1 MSGRPDRRKIPP
13 PSQSAS
19 VLWRLAKLTTS
30 TSPWLLIYGILAILG
45 TSIFFVLIPVLL
57 GNAIDEAI
65 SLVDSGT
72 NTDAAR
78 SALLDAA
85 LVIIAVSVLRG
96 VFAYGQMY
104 AGEVLGQKLATALRN
119 QYYEKLQRLSF
130 SFHDSAHTGNLMSR
144 GISDIDGVRMFP
156 HTGMLRVLYLILL
169 IAGSAYLM
177 LTLDWQLGLLT
188 LSFVPIV
195 AFQGT
200 IMRLRS
206 RNIWI
211 QIQEQMGIVNTA
223 LQENL
228 GGVRVVRSFAG
239 QQHEEDKFK
248 SSSEEVRGMMD
259 RAAEIRASNGSF
271 MSFSLL
277 VAYSV
282 LLWFGGSK
290 VINDEMTIGDLT
302 RFLTFLGLLQMPIRM
317 LPMLINSWARASS
330 GGSRLFELLD
340 LELPIRNSPNA
351 QPLKITEGVLRYEDV
366 SFSYDDMPVIKN
378 ISFEARPGHTIGIV
392 GPPGSGKTTIAQLAP
407 RHYNVDSGRIT
418 IDGQDIN
425 GVTLES
431 LRQRVRLVQQDT
443 FLFRDTVSDN
453 IAYGEPDAEESRI
466 IDSAEDA
473 KLHQHI
479 SGMAEGYDSMVGERG
494 VSLSGGQRQRMAIA
508 RAIVLQPKVFI
519 FDDST
524 SAIDAATERLIRE
537 QIARRAADATTI
549 IIAHRLSTLL
559 SADEILVID
568 EGSIIERGSHEE
580 LLEFGGRYREMHDL
594 QVRPTD
600 DLSGDWISVDEAPE
614 PTGADD

>member
-290 VINDEMTIGDLT
+290 VINDEMTVGDLT

-340 LELPIRNSPNA
+340 LELPIRNNPNA

-600 DLSGDWISVDEAPE
+600 DLSGDWISVDDAPE

>member
-30 TSPWLLIYGILAILG
+30 TSPWLLIFGILAILG

-340 LELPIRNSPNA
+340 LELPIRNNPNA

-537 QIARRAADATTI
+537 QIDRRAADATTI

-600 DLSGDWISVDEAPE
+600 DLSGDWISVNDAPE

>member
-1 MSGRPDRRKIPP
+1 VSGRPDRRKIPP

-30 TSPWLLIYGILAILG
+30 TSPWLLIFGILAILG

-239 QQHEEDKFK
+239 QQHEEDKFAT
-248 SSSEEVRGMMD
+248 SSEEVRGMMD

>member
-1 MSGRPDRRKIPP
+1 
-13 PSQSAS
+13 
-19 VLWRLAKLTTS
+19 LAKLTAT
-30 TSPWLLIYGILAILG
+30 TNPGLLLFGTLAILG

-57 GNAIDEAI
+57 GNAVDEAI
-65 SLVDSGT
+65 ELTRDGVDSG
-72 NTDAAR
+72 AAR

-85 LVIIAVSVLRG
+85 IVIIGVSVLRG

-104 AGEVLGQKLATALRN
+104 AGEVLGQSLATVLRN
-119 QYYEKLQRLSF
+119 RYYERLQRLSF
-130 SFHDSAHTGNLMSR
+130 SFHDVAHTGNLMSR
-144 GISDIDGVRMFP
+144 GISDIDGVRMFAN
-156 HTGMLRVLYLILL
+156 TGMLRVLYLILL
-169 IAGSAYLM
+169 IIGSAYLM

-188 LSFVPIV
+188 LAFVPIV

-206 RNIWI
+206 RAIWI
-211 QIQEQMGIVNTA
+211 RIQEQMGVVNTA

-228 GGVRVVRSFAG
+228 GGVRVVRSFSG
-239 QQHEEDKFK
+239 QDHEERKFAE
-248 SSSEEVRGMMD
+248 SSDEVRVMMD
-259 RAAEIRASNGSF
+259 EAAEIRASNGSF
-271 MSFSLL
+271 MTFSLL

-290 VINDEMTIGDLT
+290 VIDGEMTIGDLT

-330 GGSRLFELLD
+330 AGSRLFEILD
-340 LELPIRNSPNA
+340 LELPIKNSPTA
-351 QPLKITEGVLRYEDV
+351 QPLRITEGVLRYEDV
-366 SFSYDDMPVIKN
+366 SFAYEDMPEIPVVKN

-407 RHYNVDSGRIT
+407 RHYNVNGGRIT
-418 IDGQDIN
+418 IDGQDISE
-425 GVTLES
+425 VTLES

-453 IAYGEPDAEESRI
+453 IAYGEPDAEEGRI

-473 KLHQHI
+473 RLHQHI
-479 SGMAEGYDSMVGERG
+479 TSMPEGYDSMVGERG
-494 VSLSGGQRQRMAIA
+494 VSLSGGERQRMAIA
-508 RAIVLQPKVFI
+508 RAIVLQPKIFI

-537 QIARRAADATTI
+537 QIAQRAADATTI

-568 EGSIIERGSHEE
+568 EGRIIERGSHEE
-580 LLEFGGRYREMHDL
+580 LLKLGGRYREMHDL

-600 DLSGDWISVDEAPE
+600 DLTGDWLGLSRSPE
-614 PTGADD
+614 PQGGDD

>member
-1 MSGRPDRRKIPP
+1 VSGRPDRRKIPP
-13 PSQSAS
+13 ASQSAS

-30 TSPWLLIYGILAILG
+30 TSPWLLIFGILAILG

-65 SLVDSGT
+65 SLVDSRT

-239 QQHEEDKFK
+239 QQHEEDKFA

-259 RAAEIRASNGSF
+259 QAAEIRASNGSF

-600 DLSGDWISVDEAPE
+600 DLSGDWISVDDAPE

>member
-290 VINDEMTIGDLT
+290 VIDDEMTVGDLT
-302 RFLTFLGLLQMPIRM
+302 SFLTFLGLLQMPIRM

-340 LELPIRNSPNA
+340 LELPIRNNPNA

-537 QIARRAADATTI
+537 QIDRRAADATTI

-600 DLSGDWISVDEAPE
+600 DLSGDWISVDDAPE

>member
-1 MSGRPDRRKIPP
+1 
-13 PSQSAS
+13 
-19 VLWRLAKLTTS
+19 
-30 TSPWLLIYGILAILG
+30 
-45 TSIFFVLIPVLL
+45 
-57 GNAIDEAI
+57 
-65 SLVDSGT
+65 
-72 NTDAAR
+72 
-78 SALLDAA
+78 
-85 LVIIAVSVLRG
+85 
-96 VFAYGQMY
+96 
-104 AGEVLGQKLATALRN
+104 
-119 QYYEKLQRLSF
+119 
-130 SFHDSAHTGNLMSR
+130 MSR

-188 LSFVPIV
+188 LAFVPIV
-195 AFQGT
+195 AFRGT

-211 QIQEQMGIVNTA
+211 QVQEQMGIVNTA

-239 QQHEEDKFK
+239 QQHEEDKFA
-248 SSSEEVRGMMD
+248 SSSDEVRGLMD
-259 RAAEIRASNGSF
+259 QAAEVRASNGSF

-282 LLWFGGSK
+282 LIWFGGTK
-290 VINDEMTIGDLT
+290 VINEEMSVGDLT

-453 IAYGEPDAEESRI
+453 IAYGEPDADEARI
-466 IDSAEDA
+466 MDSAEDA

-479 SGMAEGYDSMVGERG
+479 TGMPEGYDSMVGERG

-537 QIARRAADATTI
+537 QIAKRAADATTI

-568 EGSIIERGSHEE
+568 EGRIIERGSHAE
-580 LLEFGGRYREMHDL
+580 LLEFDGRYREMHDL

-600 DLSGDWISVDEAPE
+600 DLSGDWLTMGDTPE
-614 PTGADD
+614 PTGGDD

>member
-30 TSPWLLIYGILAILG
+30 TSPWLLIFGILAILG

-600 DLSGDWISVDEAPE
+600 DLSGDWISVDDAPE

>member
-1 MSGRPDRRKIPP
+1 M
-13 PSQSAS
+13 
-19 VLWRLAKLTTS
+19 AKLTT
-30 TSPWLLIYGILAILG
+30 TISPWLLAFGFLAILG
-45 TSIFFVLIPVLL
+45 TSVFFVTIPVLL
-57 GNAIDEAI
+57 GNAVDDAI
-65 SLVDSGT
+65 MLVEDGSDS
-72 NTDAAR
+72 DAAR
-78 SALLDAA
+78 AALMDAA
-85 LVIIAVSVLRG
+85 LVLIAVSVLRG

-104 AGEVLGQKLATALRN
+104 SGEVLGQTLATALRN

-130 SFHDSAHTGNLMSR
+130 SFHDNAHTGNLMSR
-144 GISDIDGVRMFP
+144 GISDIDGVRMFA

-169 IAGSAYLM
+169 LAGSAYLM

-188 LSFVPIV
+188 LAFVPIV
-195 AFQGT
+195 AFRGT
-200 IMRLRS
+200 IMRLRW

-211 QIQEQMGIVNTA
+211 RIQEQMGVVNTA

-239 QQHEEDKFK
+239 QEHEEKKFAT
-248 SSSEEVRGMMD
+248 SSEEVKGLMD
-259 RAAEIRASNGSF
+259 QAAEIRASNGSF

-282 LLWFGGSK
+282 LLWFGGTK
-290 VINDEMTIGDLT
+290 VIDGDMSIGDLT

-330 GGSRLFELLD
+330 AGARLFEVLD

-351 QPLKITEGVLRYEDV
+351 QPLRITEGVLRYEDV
-366 SFSYDDMPVIKN
+366 SFSYADIPVINN

-453 IAYGEPDAEESRI
+453 IAYGEPDAEEGRI

-479 SGMAEGYDSMVGERG
+479 TGMPEGYDSMVGERG

-568 EGSIIERGSHEE
+568 EGRIIERGSHEE
-580 LLEFGGRYREMHDL
+580 LMQLGGRYREMHDL
-594 QVRPTD
+594 QVRPSD
-600 DLSGDWISVDEAPE
+600 DLSGDWLSMGNTPE
-614 PTGADD
+614 PTGGND

>member
-30 TSPWLLIYGILAILG
+30 TSPWLLIFGILAILG

-239 QQHEEDKFK
+239 QQHEEDKFAT
-248 SSSEEVRGMMD
+248 SSEEVRGMMD

-600 DLSGDWISVDEAPE
+600 DLSGDWISVDDAPE

>member
-1 MSGRPDRRKIPP
+1 VSGRPDRRKIPP
-13 PSQSAS
+13 ASQSAS

-30 TSPWLLIYGILAILG
+30 TSPWLLIFGILAILG

-57 GNAIDEAI
+57 GNAVDEAI

-104 AGEVLGQKLATALRN
+104 AGEVLGQKLATALRD

-239 QQHEEDKFK
+239 QQHEEDKFA

-259 RAAEIRASNGSF
+259 QAAEIRASNGSF

-568 EGSIIERGSHEE
+568 EGSIIERGSHQE

-600 DLSGDWISVDEAPE
+600 DLSGDWISVDDAPE

>member
-1 MSGRPDRRKIPP
+1 MPP
-13 PSQSAS
+13 PTQSAS

-30 TSPWLLIYGILAILG
+30 TSPGLLVFGLLSILG

-57 GNAIDEAI
+57 GNAVDEAI
-65 SLVDSGT
+65 TLVDAGT
-72 NTDAAR
+72 DTDAAR

-85 LVIIAVSVLRG
+85 LVIIGVSVLRG

-188 LSFVPIV
+188 LAFVPIV
-195 AFQGT
+195 AFRGT

-211 QIQEQMGIVNTA
+211 QVQEQMGIVNTA

-239 QQHEEDKFK
+239 QQHEEDKFA
-248 SSSEEVRGMMD
+248 SSSDEVRGLMD
-259 RAAEIRASNGSF
+259 QAAEVRASNGSF

-282 LLWFGGSK
+282 LIWFGGTK
-290 VINDEMTIGDLT
+290 VINEEMSVGDLT

-453 IAYGEPDAEESRI
+453 IAYGEPDADEARI
-466 IDSAEDA
+466 MDSAEDA

-479 SGMAEGYDSMVGERG
+479 TGMPEGYDSMVGERG

-537 QIARRAADATTI
+537 QIAKRAADATTI

-568 EGSIIERGSHEE
+568 EGRIIERGSHAE
-580 LLEFGGRYREMHDL
+580 LLEFDGRYREMHDL

-600 DLSGDWISVDEAPE
+600 DLSGDWLTMGDTPE
-614 PTGADD
+614 PTGGDD

>member
-1 MSGRPDRRKIPP
+1 M
-13 PSQSAS
+13 
-19 VLWRLAKLTTS
+19 
-30 TSPWLLIYGILAILG
+30 LAILG

-57 GNAIDEAI
+57 GDAIDQAI
-65 SLVDSGT
+65 ELTRDGT
-72 NTDAAR
+72 DTDAAR

-85 LVIIAVSVLRG
+85 LVIIGVSVLRG

-119 QYYEKLQRLSF
+119 EYYEKLQRLSF
-130 SFHDSAHTGNLMSR
+130 SFHDNAHTGNLMSR
-144 GISDIDGVRMFP
+144 GISDIDGVRMFAQ
-156 HTGMLRVLYLILL
+156 TGMLRVLYVILL
-169 IAGSAYLM
+169 LSGSAYLM
-177 LTLDWQLGLLT
+177 LTLDWQLGILT
-188 LSFVPIV
+188 LTFVPIV

-211 QIQEQMGIVNTA
+211 QIQEQMSVVNTA

-239 QQHEEDKFK
+239 QKHEEEKFA
-248 SSSEEVRGMMD
+248 SSSEEVKGLMD
-259 RAAEIRASNGSF
+259 KAAEIRASNGSF

-282 LLWFGGSK
+282 LIWFGGTK
-290 VINDEMTIGDLT
+290 VINEEMSIGDLT
-302 RFLTFLGLLQMPIRM
+302 RFITFLGLLQMPIRM

-330 GGSRLFELLD
+330 GGQRLFEVLD
-340 LELPIRNSPNA
+340 LELPIHNSPNA
-351 QPLKITEGVLRYEDV
+351 KSLEVTEGVLRYEDV
-366 SFSYDDMPVIKN
+366 SFSYDNMPVITN

-418 IDGQDIN
+418 IDGQDIS

-431 LRQRVRLVQQDT
+431 LRQQIRLVQQDT

-453 IAYGEPDAEESRI
+453 IAYGDPDAEEGRI

-473 KLHQHI
+473 SLHQHI
-479 SGMAEGYDSMVGERG
+479 NSMPEGYESMVGERG

-508 RAIVLQPKVFI
+508 RAIVLKPKIFI

-524 SAIDAATERLIRE
+524 SAIDAATERLIRD
-537 QIARRAADATTI
+537 QISKRASDATTI
-549 IIAHRLSTLL
+549 IIAHRLSSLL

-568 EGSIIERGSHEE
+568 EGKIIERGSHQE
-580 LLEFGGRYREMHDL
+580 LLELGGRYREMHDL

-600 DLSGDWISVDEAPE
+600 DLTGDWLTVDGTPQT
-614 PTGADD
+614 TGGDD

>member
-1 MSGRPDRRKIPP
+1 
-13 PSQSAS
+13 
-19 VLWRLAKLTTS
+19 
-30 TSPWLLIYGILAILG
+30 
-45 TSIFFVLIPVLL
+45 
-57 GNAIDEAI
+57 
-65 SLVDSGT
+65 
-72 NTDAAR
+72 
-78 SALLDAA
+78 
-85 LVIIAVSVLRG
+85 
-96 VFAYGQMY
+96 
-104 AGEVLGQKLATALRN
+104 
-119 QYYEKLQRLSF
+119 
-130 SFHDSAHTGNLMSR
+130 
-144 GISDIDGVRMFP
+144 
-156 HTGMLRVLYLILL
+156 
-169 IAGSAYLM
+169 
-177 LTLDWQLGLLT
+177 
-188 LSFVPIV
+188 
-195 AFQGT
+195 
-200 IMRLRS
+200 MRLRS

-211 QIQEQMGIVNTA
+211 QVQEQMGIVNTA

-239 QQHEEDKFK
+239 QQHEEDKFA
-248 SSSEEVRGMMD
+248 SSSDEVRGLMD
-259 RAAEIRASNGSF
+259 QAAEVRASNGSF

-282 LLWFGGSK
+282 LIWFGGTK
-290 VINDEMTIGDLT
+290 VINEEMSVGDLT

-453 IAYGEPDAEESRI
+453 IAYGEPDADEARI
-466 IDSAEDA
+466 MDSAEDA

-479 SGMAEGYDSMVGERG
+479 TGMPEGYDSMVGERG

-537 QIARRAADATTI
+537 QIAKRAADATTI

-568 EGSIIERGSHEE
+568 EGRIIERGSHAE
-580 LLEFGGRYREMHDL
+580 LLEFDGRYREMHDL

-600 DLSGDWISVDEAPE
+600 DLSGDWLTMGDTPE
-614 PTGADD
+614 PTGGDD

>member
-340 LELPIRNSPNA
+340 LELPIRNNPNA

-600 DLSGDWISVDEAPE
+600 DLSGDWISVDDAPE

>member
-239 QQHEEDKFK
+239 QQHEEDKFAT
-248 SSSEEVRGMMD
+248 SSEEVRGMMD

-600 DLSGDWISVDEAPE
+600 DLSGDWISVDDAPE

>member
-239 QQHEEDKFK
+239 QQHEEDKFAT
-248 SSSEEVRGMMD
+248 SSEEVRGMMD

-340 LELPIRNSPNA
+340 LELPIRNNPNA

>member
-1 MSGRPDRRKIPP
+1 M
-13 PSQSAS
+13 
-19 VLWRLAKLTTS
+19 
-30 TSPWLLIYGILAILG
+30 LAILG

-57 GNAIDEAI
+57 GDAIDQAI
-65 SLVDSGT
+65 ELTRDGT
-72 NTDAAR
+72 DTDAAR

-85 LVIIAVSVLRG
+85 LVIIGVSVLRG

-119 QYYEKLQRLSF
+119 EYYEKLQRLSF
-130 SFHDSAHTGNLMSR
+130 SFHDNAHTGNLMSR
-144 GISDIDGVRMFP
+144 GISDIDGVRMFAQ
-156 HTGMLRVLYLILL
+156 TGMLRVLYVILL
-169 IAGSAYLM
+169 LSGSAYLM
-177 LTLDWQLGLLT
+177 LTLDWQLGILT
-188 LSFVPIV
+188 LTFVPIV

-211 QIQEQMGIVNTA
+211 QIQEQMSVVNTA

-239 QQHEEDKFK
+239 QKHEEEKFA
-248 SSSEEVRGMMD
+248 SSSEEVRGLMD
-259 RAAEIRASNGSF
+259 KAAEIRASNGSF

-282 LLWFGGSK
+282 LIWFGGTK
-290 VINDEMTIGDLT
+290 VINEEMSIGDLT
-302 RFLTFLGLLQMPIRM
+302 RFITFLGLLQMPIRM

-330 GGSRLFELLD
+330 GGQRLFEVLD
-340 LELPIRNSPNA
+340 LELPIHNSPNA
-351 QPLKITEGVLRYEDV
+351 KSLEVTEGVLRYEDV
-366 SFSYDDMPVIKN
+366 SFSYDNMPVITN

-418 IDGQDIN
+418 IDGQDIS

-431 LRQRVRLVQQDT
+431 LRQQIRLVQQDT

-453 IAYGEPDAEESRI
+453 IAYGDPDAEEGRI

-473 KLHQHI
+473 SLHQHI
-479 SGMAEGYDSMVGERG
+479 NSMPEGYESMVGERG

-508 RAIVLQPKVFI
+508 RAIVLKPKIFI

-524 SAIDAATERLIRE
+524 SAIDAATERLIRD
-537 QIARRAADATTI
+537 QISKRASDATTI
-549 IIAHRLSTLL
+549 IIAHRLSSLL

-568 EGSIIERGSHEE
+568 EGKIIERGSHQE
-580 LLEFGGRYREMHDL
+580 LLELGGRYREMHDL

-600 DLSGDWISVDEAPE
+600 DLTGDWLTVDGTPQT
-614 PTGADD
+614 TGGDD

>member
-1 MSGRPDRRKIPP
+1 M
-13 PSQSAS
+13 
-19 VLWRLAKLTTS
+19 AKLTTS
-30 TSPWLLIYGILAILG
+30 TSPVLLLFGMLAILG

-57 GNAIDEAI
+57 GDAIDQAI
-65 SLVDSGT
+65 ELTRDGT
-72 NTDAAR
+72 DTDAAR

-85 LVIIAVSVLRG
+85 LVIIGVSVLRG

-119 QYYEKLQRLSF
+119 EYYEKLQRLSF
-130 SFHDSAHTGNLMSR
+130 SFHDNAHTGNLMSR
-144 GISDIDGVRMFP
+144 GISDIDGVRMFAQ
-156 HTGMLRVLYLILL
+156 TGMLRVFYVILL
-169 IAGSAYLM
+169 LSGSAYLM
-177 LTLDWQLGLLT
+177 LTLDWQLGILT
-188 LSFVPIV
+188 LTFVPIV

-211 QIQEQMGIVNTA
+211 QIQEQMSVVNTA

-239 QQHEEDKFK
+239 QKHEEEKFA
-248 SSSEEVRGMMD
+248 SSSEEVRGLMD
-259 RAAEIRASNGSF
+259 KAAEIRASNGSF

-282 LLWFGGSK
+282 LIWFGGTK
-290 VINDEMTIGDLT
+290 VINEEMSIGDLT
-302 RFLTFLGLLQMPIRM
+302 RFITFLGLLQMPIRM

-330 GGSRLFELLD
+330 GGQRLFEVLD
-340 LELPIRNSPNA
+340 LELPIHNSPNA
-351 QPLKITEGVLRYEDV
+351 KSLEVSEGVLRYEDV
-366 SFSYDDMPVIKN
+366 SFSYDNMPVITN

-418 IDGQDIN
+418 IDGQDIS

-431 LRQRVRLVQQDT
+431 LRQQIRLVQQDT

-453 IAYGEPDAEESRI
+453 IAYGDPDAEDSRI

-473 KLHQHI
+473 SLHQHI
-479 SGMAEGYDSMVGERG
+479 NSMPEGYESMVGERG

-508 RAIVLQPKVFI
+508 RAIVLKPKIFI

-524 SAIDAATERLIRE
+524 SAIDAATERLIRD
-537 QIARRAADATTI
+537 QISKRASDATTI
-549 IIAHRLSTLL
+549 IIAHRLSSLL

-568 EGSIIERGSHEE
+568 EGKIIERGSHQE
-580 LLEFGGRYREMHDL
+580 LLELGGRYREMHDL

-600 DLSGDWISVDEAPE
+600 DLTGDWLTVDGTPQT
-614 PTGADD
+614 TGGDD

>member
-340 LELPIRNSPNA
+340 LELPIRNNPNA

-537 QIARRAADATTI
+537 QIDRRAADATTI

-600 DLSGDWISVDEAPE
+600 DLSGDWISVDDAPE

>member
-30 TSPWLLIYGILAILG
+30 TSPWLLIFGILAILG

-239 QQHEEDKFK
+239 QQHEEDKFAT
-248 SSSEEVRGMMD
+248 SSEEVRGMMD

-290 VINDEMTIGDLT
+290 VINDEMTVGDLT

-600 DLSGDWISVDEAPE
+600 DLSGDWISVDDAPE